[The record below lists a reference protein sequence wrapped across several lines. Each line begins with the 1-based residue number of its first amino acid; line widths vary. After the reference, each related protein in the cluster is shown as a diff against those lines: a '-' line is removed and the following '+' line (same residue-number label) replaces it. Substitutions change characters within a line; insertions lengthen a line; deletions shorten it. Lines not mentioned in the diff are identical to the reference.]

1 MESLAL
7 AAAII
12 VLSIVF
18 GGVVSFIVAWRRPR
32 ALWAK
37 ILGSLFAVCALWGG
51 GWLAL
56 LEVGSGARLIG
67 AIVVGLGASALWRT
81 WRRPAPTV

>member
-7 AAAII
+7 AAAIV

-18 GGVVSFIVAWRRPR
+18 GGAVSLFVAWKRPK

-37 ILGSLFAVCALWGG
+37 VLGSLFAVFALWGG
-51 GWLAL
+51 GWLAAID
-56 LEVGSGARLIG
+56 VGSGARLMG
-67 AIVVGLGASALWRT
+67 AAVFVLGAAALWRT
-81 WRRPAPTV
+81 WRRAPAAL